1 MKKQIET
8 KAEPKT
14 DVKMDLAEIKV
25 TLEIMKKEIDKLET
39 KLKAE
44 REEYNKAARE
54 MFEMRNNRG

>member
-1 MKKQIET
+1 MKKQT
-8 KAEPKT
+8 EPKT
-14 DVKMDLAEIKV
+14 DVKLDLAEIKV

>member
-1 MKKQIET
+1 MKKQI
-8 KAEPKT
+8 EPKT

-39 KLKAE
+39 KLKE
-44 REEYNKAARE
+44 QREEYNKDARE

>member
-1 MKKQIET
+1 MKKQT
-8 KAEPKT
+8 EPKT

-39 KLKAE
+39 NLKA
-44 REEYNKAARE
+44 RQEEYNKDAHE